1 MPTRWASFPI
11 ELTGGLVSNMSR
23 LQHGLQMPGSA
34 RVLENFEPSTKGGY
48 RRIEGFTKFDSTI
61 VQPYGAVVVQASG
74 QTGTSL
80 NVADVHGTPVINDT
94 FTIDGVTGTYTVT
107 SATYSGTDKTATLAI
122 TPTLAS
128 SPADKAAVTFT
139 FGQSRIEGIY
149 YSPNATKAYALRGG
163 ALWASSGSGWV
174 KVNTPDYGTP
184 LVAGGSQTG
193 ATLVM
198 DGVASD
204 TYVPQRGDTFSI
216 AGIELVYTVLADAT
230 VSSGGATLSISPNLA
245 TSPAD
250 NAAIT
255 FLSSSHSQGVR
266 ARFTDFNYNGTFKTV
281 MVDNYNKPAVV
292 SGTDY
297 KTLQGSS
304 DVIGAEYVANFKYHL
319 FFAKGNTV
327 VITAPF
333 DEESFS
339 VALGAGS
346 YRLPNSSTGLIPFRD
361 ELINFTETTISRLS
375 GSSSATW
382 EINPISTGI
391 GSVSGDTL
399 QEVGGD
405 ILFLAPDGV
414 RFLGATAR
422 LGDFSLA
429 LASRQVQDDF
439 KTYIEPGSYY
449 CSSLVREKNQYRLFK
464 YVSTSA
470 KDNTIGYIGTQYLDQ
485 DAQSLSW
492 STTKG
497 IKAYRSSS
505 TYLNDVEVSLFSN
518 DDEYI
523 YTLESGDD
531 FDGTAIVSAYHTPY
545 MSISD
550 PTLRKTAYKVDTY
563 FDPKAL
569 VSGTLTLKY
578 DFNKPSKIQP
588 PSQSVSG
595 GGSFAFYGAGV
606 YGVSSY
612 GGNPET
618 FFETQVV
625 GSFFTVSLQYVFDG
639 GAPFTLDTIVMD
651 YSTEDKK

>member
-1 MPTRWASFPI
+1 MPTRWDSFPI

-48 RRIEGFTKFDSTI
+48 RRINGFTKFDSTI
-61 VQPYGAVVVQASG
+61 VQPYGSVVVQASG
-74 QTGTSL
+74 QTGTSI
-80 NVADVHGTPVINDT
+80 NVADVHETPVINDT

-107 SATYSGTDKTATLAI
+107 SASYSATNKSATLSI

-139 FGQSRIEGIY
+139 FGQSRIEGIH
-149 YSPNATKAYALRGG
+149 YSPYATKAYTLRGG
-163 ALWASSGSGWV
+163 AIWASSGSGWV
-174 KVNTPDYGTP
+174 KTNTPDYGTP
-184 LVAGGSQTG
+184 LVDGGSQTG

-198 DGVASD
+198 DGVDSD
-204 TYVPQRGDTFSI
+204 TYVPQLGDTFSI

-230 VSSGGATLSISPNLA
+230 VSAGGATLSIAPSLA
-245 TSPAD
+245 SSPAN
-250 NAAIT
+250 NAIIT

-266 ARFTDFNYNGTFKTV
+266 ARFKDFNFNGTFKTV

-292 SGTDY
+292 SGTSY
-297 KTLQGSS
+297 KTLQGSA
-304 DVIGAEYVANFKYHL
+304 DVIGAEYVADFKDHL

-327 VITAPF
+327 VITSPF

-339 VALGAGS
+339 VALGSAS
-346 YRLPNSSTGLIPFRD
+346 YRLPNSSTGLIAFRD
-361 ELINFTETTISRLS
+361 ELINFTETTISKLS
-375 GSSSATW
+375 GSSSANW
-382 EINPISTGI
+382 KLDPVSTGI

-422 LGDFSLA
+422 IGDFSLA

-439 KTYIEPGSYY
+439 KAYIEPGSYY
-449 CSSLVREKNQYRLFK
+449 SSSLVREKNQYRLFK
-464 YVSTSA
+464 YTSTTA

-485 DAQSLSW
+485 NAQSLSW
-492 STTKG
+492 SRTKG
-497 IKAYRSSS
+497 IKSYRSSS

-523 YTLESGDD
+523 YMLESGSD
-531 FDGTAIVSAYHTPY
+531 FDGTAIVSAYHTPF
-545 MSISD
+545 MAVTD

-563 FDPKAL
+563 FDPEAL

-588 PSQSVSG
+588 SSQTVTG
-595 GGSFAFYGAGV
+595 GGAFAYYGAATYGAGL
-606 YGVSSY
+606 Y

-618 FFETQVV
+618 FFESQVV

-639 GAPFTLDTIVMD
+639 GSPFTLDTIVMD